1 MFFTIPFFF
10 KIVKVFLISYPNFLT
25 NSTFLCI
32 KSYYMTYSIQ
42 DVINKIPQDSL
53 NIFKNIFPP
62 AIYNQILN
70 YFRTKRKT
78 CIRVNYLKTDKSYV
92 MKILQKESF
101 KFRNSE
107 ILKEAFIFSENID
120 STLLKHHL
128 TKEGYIYLQNPSSM
142 LSSIILDP
150 QENEKILDIAASPGS
165 KTTHIA
171 SLMNNK
177 GLIDAIEPDYI
188 RMQRLQHNANLLG
201 ANIINFYQTKGENFL
216 LQEENLYDRVLV
228 DAPCSGE
235 GRFNL
240 YDKNSYSCWKKKYI
254 KKFVNLQ
261 TKLLLNGIRLCK
273 KNGIIVYSTCTL
285 NIYEN
290 EMIINNILKSKEVI
304 IQEIEPKLKEI
315 ECSIKPFLSFENNS
329 FDESISKCLRL
340 VPNDIYEGFFI
351 CKLKKRGSLF

>member
-1 MFFTIPFFF
+1 
-10 KIVKVFLISYPNFLT
+10 
-25 NSTFLCI
+25 
-32 KSYYMTYSIQ
+32 MTYSIQ
-42 DVINKIPQDSL
+42 DVINKIPQECL
-53 NIFKNIFPP
+53 NNFKNIFTP

-70 YFRTKRKT
+70 SFRIKRKT
-78 CIRVNYLKTDKSYV
+78 CIRVNNLKTDKSHV
-92 MKILQKESF
+92 MKILQKEGF

-107 ILKEAFIFSENID
+107 VLKEAFIFLRNID
-120 STLLKHHL
+120 NTILKHSL
-128 TKEGYIYLQNPSSM
+128 TKQGYIYLQNLSSM
-142 LSSIILDP
+142 LPAIILAP

-201 ANIINFYQTKGENFL
+201 ATIINFYQTKAEFFL
-216 LQEENLYDRVLV
+216 PQEKKLYDRVLV

-240 YDKNSYSCWKKKYI
+240 YDKNSYSFWKKENI
-254 KKFVNLQ
+254 NKFVRLQ
-261 TKLLLNGIRLCK
+261 TKLLLNAIKLCK

-290 EMIINNILKSKEVI
+290 EMIIDNILKTKEVV
-304 IQEIEPKLKEI
+304 IQEIDSKLKDI
-315 ECSIKPFLSFENNS
+315 KCYVKPFLFFENNN
-329 FDESISKCLRL
+329 FDKSISNCLRL
-340 VPNDIYEGFFI
+340 IPNDIYEGFFI
-351 CKLKKRGSLF
+351 CKFKKV